1 MGLLFFAIIIALAWG
16 AARVMSSAASVVY
29 DRVNPGESSASG
41 RTANPNANNPD
52 AFEADLDPE
61 GDEPEGY

>member
-16 AARVMSSAASVVY
+16 AARVLSSAASVVY
-29 DRVNPGESSASG
+29 DRVNPSQGSPSS

-52 AFEADLDPE
+52 ALEADLDPE

>member
-1 MGLLFFAIIIALAWG
+1 LVLWLLVGVVVAIAFLAVIASRIRPPAEQ
-16 AARVMSSAASVVY
+16 S
-29 DRVNPGESSASG
+29 PE
-41 RTANPNANNPD
+41 NPNANNPD

>member
-1 MGLLFFAIIIALAWG
+1 MGLIFLVIIGAVIIALAWG
-16 AARVMSSAASVVY
+16 AAVVLTRVASNIH
-29 DRVNPGESSASG
+29 DRV
-41 RTANPNANNPD
+41 NPNANNPD

>member
-1 MGLLFFAIIIALAWG
+1 MAFVIITLIIVILAILLAG
-16 AARVMSSAASVVY
+16 
-29 DRVNPGESSASG
+29 ASG
-41 RTANPNANNPD
+41 LRAGPHDLRESRNANNPD

>member
-1 MGLLFFAIIIALAWG
+1 MGFETVIIIVGAVIVLVLLGAGG
-16 AARVMSSAASVVY
+16 AAMRRPP
-29 DRVNPGESSASG
+29 D
-41 RTANPNANNPD
+41 NPNANNPD

>member
-1 MGLLFFAIIIALAWG
+1 VVPLVIFLVLAVAAAVLLPRMA
-16 AARVMSSAASVVY
+16 
-29 DRVNPGESSASG
+29 PGVQPPE
-41 RTANPNANNPD
+41 NPNANNPD

>member
-1 MGLLFFAIIIALAWG
+1 MAFLIIVVIIVIVIA
-16 AARVMSSAASVVY
+16 AASSL
-29 DRVNPGESSASG
+29 RTTRGE
-41 RTANPNANNPD
+41 TPENPNANNPD

>member
-1 MGLLFFAIIIALAWG
+1 VFIWLIIIVAV
-16 AARVMSSAASVVY
+16 AAVLLLGR
-29 DRVNPGESSASG
+29 SASSVPPPE
-41 RTANPNANNPD
+41 NPNANNPD